1 MKEKYLKLIIK
12 ESLLNSLINAMI
24 GNKRQKNYTYSRSD
38 SSSSGYG
45 GGYGGGY
52 GEFDIHDYDHYSTPS
67 HSLNNSEK
75 EEFLDTL
82 SKSNTDQD
90 TDDDNSFGDD

>member
-38 SSSSGYG
+38 SSS